1 LKLRVVLS
9 VLFLVVYLFAV
20 NAVNANA
27 KDEGFSGRWVL
38 DKSSQRPG
46 DAPNSLEQR
55 IKQDN
60 SGVTIEST
68 FKEPDNGVVPLLYL
82 GVMTSRMHL
91 STNGEVQ
98 QNQIGPFQMGS
109 KTTINGNQMETEWT
123 AMAKNDQ
130 VQGHWTHTLSS
141 DGRHMT
147 LAIKENSTPGQQ
159 AETTLH
165 FVRK

>member
-1 LKLRVVLS
+1 LKLKAVLS
-9 VLFLVVYLFAV
+9 VLFLMVSVLVVNV
-20 NAVNANA
+20 VNA

-38 DKSSQRPG
+38 DRGGQRPG
-46 DAPNSLEQR
+46 DAPNNLEQR

-68 FKEPDNGVVPLLYL
+68 FKEPENGVVPLLYL
-82 GVMTSRMHL
+82 GVMTTRLHL
-91 STNGEVQ
+91 STNGETQ

-123 AMAKNDQ
+123 AMAKADQ

-147 LAIKENSTPGQQ
+147 LAIKENSTQGQQ
-159 AETTLH
+159 KEATLH

>member
-1 LKLRVVLS
+1 MKLTVVLS
-9 VLFLVVYLFAV
+9 LLLLIISMFEVTAV
-20 NAVNANA
+20 SA
-27 KDEGFSGRWVL
+27 KDGGFAGRWVL
-38 DKSSQRPG
+38 DRGGARPG
-46 DAPNSLEQR
+46 DGPNNLEQR

-68 FKEPDNGVVPLLYL
+68 FKEPENGVVPLLYL
-82 GVMTSRMHL
+82 GVMTTKLHL
-91 STNGEVQ
+91 STTGETQ

-147 LAIKENSTPGQQ
+147 LAIKENSTQGQQ
-159 AETTLH
+159 GEATLH

>member
-1 LKLRVVLS
+1 MKLTVVLS
-9 VLFLVVYLFAV
+9 LLLLIISVFEVTAV
-20 NAVNANA
+20 SA
-27 KDEGFSGRWVL
+27 KDAGFAGRWVL
-38 DKSSQRPG
+38 DGSGERSG
-46 DAPNSLEQR
+46 EAPNNLEQR

-82 GVMTSRMHL
+82 GVMTTKLHL
-91 STNGEVQ
+91 STNGETQ

-123 AMAKNDQ
+123 AMAKSDQ

-147 LAIKENSTPGQQ
+147 LAIKENSTQGQQ
-159 AETTLH
+159 AEATLH

>member
-1 LKLRVVLS
+1 MLS
-9 VLFLVVYLFAV
+9 VFVV
-20 NAVNANA
+20 NASA
-27 KDEGFSGRWVL
+27 KDQGFSGKWVL
-38 DKSSQRPG
+38 DKGRQHPG
-46 DAPNSLEQR
+46 DGPNSLEQK
-55 IKQDN
+55 IKQDG

-68 FKEPDNGVVPLLYL
+68 FKEPENGVVPLLYL
-82 GVMTSRMHL
+82 GVMTTQMHL
-91 STNGEVQ
+91 STNGNVQ

-123 AMAKNDQ
+123 AKAKDDQ

-147 LAIKENSTPGQQ
+147 LAIKESSTQGQQ

>member
-1 LKLRVVLS
+1 MLS
-9 VLFLVVYLFAV
+9 VFVFNVS
-20 NAVNANA
+20 A
-27 KDEGFSGRWVL
+27 KDQGFSGKWVL
-38 DKSSQRPG
+38 DKSSQHPG
-46 DAPNSLEQR
+46 DGPNSLEQK
-55 IKQDN
+55 IKQDG

-68 FKEPDNGVVPLLYL
+68 FKEPENGVVPLLYL
-82 GVMTSRMHL
+82 GVMTTQMHL
-91 STNGEVQ
+91 STNGNVQ

-123 AMAKNDQ
+123 AKAKDDQ

-147 LAIKENSTPGQQ
+147 LAIKESSTQGQQ